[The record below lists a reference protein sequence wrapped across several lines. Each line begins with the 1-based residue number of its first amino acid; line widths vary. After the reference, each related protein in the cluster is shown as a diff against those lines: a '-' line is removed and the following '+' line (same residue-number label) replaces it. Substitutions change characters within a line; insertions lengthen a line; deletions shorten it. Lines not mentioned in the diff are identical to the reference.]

1 LFSGQPYRAGEHI
14 DVGIGGNMIL
24 FAAAGI
30 LFGGYAACYAVYCI
44 KRKKAPQGMGAI
56 LLAIFCFGAAGLIT
70 LC

>member
-1 LFSGQPYRAGEHI
+1 
-14 DVGIGGNMIL
+14 MIL